1 MIKLEVFT
9 IFCVFC
15 QNAQHKTGIS
25 TKKPIPAEAGI
36 GF

>member
-1 MIKLEVFT
+1 MVVFS

-15 QNAQHKTGIS
+15 QNAQRKTVIS
-25 TKKPIPAEAGI
+25 AKKPIPAEAGI